1 MAAPFKS
8 CDHCERAAVVHN
20 TFIVN
25 GVMHE
30 VHLCEEH
37 ANAAGIQVPGSP
49 PVAKLLGEIAAA
61 SSNPP
66 AKTKGPACPRC
77 GMTYAEHRQSG
88 VLGCA
93 DCYEAFASTLN
104 VVLER
109 AHGGSAQH
117 VGKAPTR
124 VGDWQQRAAVLQKML
139 RDLEEAVK
147 AEQYERAAKLR
158 DQIKTMRPGGS
169 DAPGTPAPPV
179 PRRASVPPGIPPSGP
194 TRGGTA

>member
-1 MAAPFKS
+1 M
-8 CDHCERAAVVHN
+8 VHN

-37 ANAAGIQVPGSP
+37 ANAAGIQIPGSP
-49 PVAKLLGEIAAA
+49 PVAKLLGEIATA
-61 SSNPP
+61 SSTTP
-66 AKTKGPACPRC
+66 ARARGPACPRC

-93 DCYEAFASTLN
+93 DCYEAFSSTLN

-139 RDLEEAVK
+139 RELEEAVK

-158 DQIKTMRPGGS
+158 DQIKTMRPGGG
-169 DAPGTPAPPV
+169 DAPAEIPSVPA
-179 PRRASVPPGIPPSGP
+179 PRRASVPPGIPPGLPPGGP
-194 TRGGTA
+194 TRGGSA